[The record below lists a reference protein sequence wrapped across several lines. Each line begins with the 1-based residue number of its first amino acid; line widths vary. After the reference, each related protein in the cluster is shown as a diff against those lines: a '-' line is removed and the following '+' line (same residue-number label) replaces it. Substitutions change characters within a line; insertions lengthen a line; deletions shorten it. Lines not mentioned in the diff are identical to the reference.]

1 MATSEPPAGAVPA
14 TPTGDQAQ
22 PRFARASSGLVRE
35 LSIADTA
42 AFGILA
48 TGALYGVLYLFPIP
62 QAVSTGIN
70 VPVMLILGFAFSL
83 LVYYVYAQLGAAM
96 PRAGGDYLYESRS
109 LGPSIGF
116 VVPWACQLLFWLVF
130 PSLGA
135 YGVSSLGLVPI
146 ADTLGLH
153 GVSAWLLTK
162 TGIFVV
168 AAIFVIV
175 GYLLTVF
182 GLSLYRQIQRYVLI
196 PVLAVALLTIY
207 ILLLVNLNTDFPAKF
222 DAFHAA
228 DKITAAGVEQ
238 AADKSGYGGTSF
250 NLGNTLIWISVMAGV
265 LPYTMYAA
273 QGLMGEVRQA
283 GNARKLFGAFAIPG
297 FIVAIV
303 MMAIPYALLT
313 SIVGGRFLD
322 QYAIAYGNGDIAP
335 AYAPHFSVFLSML
348 TGSDIVIIL
357 ISLGFVVSSFGI
369 GYAVFINSSRVM
381 MAMSLDG
388 ALPKFFSDVSPRWHT
403 PVKAITLW
411 SAIALG
417 VAALFAYR
425 PSAQLTVLIGGV
437 VTSALVVGVT
447 CLAAAFFPSRA
458 RDIFQAATRA
468 GNRMLGTPALVF
480 AGALGAGITAALIYV
495 ALTFDE
501 LGLTSSDSRVVI
513 IGAFVT
519 GILFYAGWRFYKR
532 SQGVDTTL
540 AYRYVPPE

>member
-1 MATSEPPAGAVPA
+1 MATSETPAEE
-14 TPTGDQAQ
+14 AQ

-35 LSIADTA
+35 LSIGDTA
-42 AFGILA
+42 AYGILA
-48 TGALYGVLYLFPIP
+48 TGALYGVIYLFPIP

-70 VPVMLILGFAFSL
+70 VPVMLILAFAFSL

-96 PRAGGDYLYESRS
+96 PRAGGDYLYESRA
-109 LGPSIGF
+109 LTPSIGF
-116 VVPWACQLLFWLVF
+116 VTPWACQLLFWLAF

-135 YGVSSLGLVPI
+135 YGVSTLGLVPI

-162 TGIFVV
+162 DGIFVV

-182 GLSLYRQIQRYVLI
+182 GLSIYRRLQRYVLI
-196 PVLAVALLTIY
+196 PVLALSILTIY
-207 ILLLVNLNTDFPAKF
+207 ILLLANLGTDFAAKF

-238 AADKSGYGGTSF
+238 AATKSGFDGAGF
-250 NLGNTLIWISVMAGV
+250 NLGNTLIWIAVMAGV

-297 FIVAIV
+297 FIVAVV
-303 MMAIPYALLT
+303 MMAIPYAMLT
-313 SIVGGRFLD
+313 HIVGGKFLD
-322 QYAIAYGNGDIAP
+322 QYAIVYSSGDIAP
-335 AYAPHFSVFLSML
+335 AYVPNFSVFLSML
-348 TGSDIVIIL
+348 TSSDIVIIL

-369 GYAVFINSSRVM
+369 GYAPFMNSSRVM

-388 ALPKFFSDVSPRWHT
+388 ALPKYFSDVSPRYHT

-411 SAIALG
+411 CAVALG

-447 CLAAAFFPSRA
+447 CAAGAFFPSRA
-458 RDIFQAATRA
+458 REIFQAATKA
-468 GNRMLGTPALVF
+468 GNSLLGTPVLVVT
-480 AGALGAGITAALIYV
+480 GALGAAITAALIYV
-495 ALTFDE
+495 ALTRDE

-519 GILFYAGWRFYKR
+519 GILFYVGWRMYKR

-540 AYRYVPPE
+540 AYRYIPPE